1 MNIYRLTYTQESEAF
16 ILADS
21 ESEAVEYIT
30 EYTSNGG
37 ENMHTV
43 RLNECG
49 WSVTEDYGK
58 AKELSEIHE
67 EHYTH
72 KTEDGSHFVQ
82 DGKLF
87 WD

>member
-1 MNIYRLTYTQESEAF
+1 MNIYRLTYTQESEAYV
-16 ILADS
+16 LAGS
-21 ESEAVEYIT
+21 ESEAEEYIT

-49 WSVTEDYGK
+49 WSVTEDHGE
-58 AKELSEIHE
+58 AAELSDIDED
-67 EHYTH
+67 HYTH